1 MCFAGPNALVP
12 SVFKLSVTCASA
24 FFKPRTTATAT
35 TAFAGFLDG
44 AAFGTTVDSRS
55 DRWCLYV
62 EIGQDSKG
70 REGGERDQKPMSNLC

>member
-1 MCFAGPNALVP
+1 MNKVCVSCTSA
-12 SVFKLSVTCASA
+12 VFE
-24 FFKPRTTATAT
+24 PRTTVTAT
-35 TAFAGFLDG
+35 TRFAGFLDG
-44 AAFGTTVDSRS
+44 AAFGARGPLDSRS